1 MHTALWWETEN
12 NAVRCGLCPHNCLI
26 AEGRTGICRARKN
39 AGGELVSLVYG
50 NVVSMHVDPVEK
62 KPLYH
67 FHPGSQILS
76 VGVTGC
82 NFRCSFCQNWEISQ
96 AEAGS
101 LPTEPLSPRQA
112 ASMSG
117 EGGSIGIAYTY
128 NEPLINA
135 EWILDTSRLV
145 RKAGRVNVLVTNGY
159 INPKPMAE
167 LMPFIDAANVDVK
180 AFNDDFYKKLCG
192 AQLDPV
198 LRTVEAMHKAGVH
211 VELTTLLIPGKNDS
225 AKEIEKL
232 TAWVASVSADIPLHF
247 SRYHPDYKY
256 TAPATD
262 MESMKRAH
270 DIARKRLKYVY
281 LGNI

>member
-1 MHTALWWETEN
+1 
-12 NAVRCGLCPHNCLI
+12 
-26 AEGRTGICRARKN
+26 
-39 AGGELVSLVYG
+39 
-50 NVVSMHVDPVEK
+50 
-62 KPLYH
+62 
-67 FHPGSQILS
+67 
-76 VGVTGC
+76 
-82 NFRCSFCQNWEISQ
+82 
-96 AEAGS
+96 
-101 LPTEPLSPRQA
+101 
-112 ASMSG
+112 
-117 EGGSIGIAYTY
+117 
-128 NEPLINA
+128 
-135 EWILDTSRLV
+135 
-145 RKAGRVNVLVTNGY
+145 
-159 INPKPMAE
+159 MAE